1 MEYISCF
8 NYAFLMFVFYS
19 FGQQLNMNFKV
30 DAFNAVFKNM
40 NAEIATATNLSS
52 DMLRVI
58 LKHMRENS

>member
-1 MEYISCF
+1 
-8 NYAFLMFVFYS
+8 
-19 FGQQLNMNFKV
+19 MNFKV